1 MAYGTYT
8 YNKVQFGRET
18 TSGTPVNATKIW
30 RGKASMIEDDRQI
43 KVVEEEVGLLVPA
56 ERSYVASVL
65 GRMNLP
71 QTELTFEQ
79 FPHILEAGIHTATPS
94 GSGPYVYDYAFP
106 TDTTQPAIKTY
117 TIEAGNALV
126 SGDHH
131 EMAYS
136 FVTEFELNGQKQ
148 EAWMVNSNW
157 NGRQANQ
164 ASMTSLSTLEAVQEA
179 LFQNT
184 SFYIDAT
191 GGTVGTTQ
199 KTGVLLSARLR
210 FRTGLVPLF
219 TADGQLYFV
228 SYKRTR
234 PSVDFSIKMELESG
248 SVVAAE
254 RAIFKSQ
261 AVRLFKLGIAGTNSR
276 QIDITWAGKYDSIS
290 DYENDDD
297 NTVVTFNGHAVYSQ
311 TDSLFAEI
319 GVTNSLSTLA

>member
-1 MAYGTYT
+1 MAYGTFT
-8 YNKVQFGRET
+8 YNKVQLGRET
-18 TSGTPVNATKIW
+18 TPGTPVNATKIW
-30 RGKASMIEDDRQI
+30 RGKAAMIEDDRNI

-56 ERSYVASVL
+56 ERSYIASVI
-65 GRMNLP
+65 GHMNFP

-79 FPHILEAGIHTATPS
+79 FPHILEAGIKTVTPS
-94 GSGPYVYDYAFP
+94 GTGTYTYAYAFP

-126 SGDHH
+126 SSDQH
-131 EMAYS
+131 ELAYA
-136 FVTEFELNGQKQ
+136 FVREFELNGQKQ
-148 EAWMVNSNW
+148 EAWMITSGW
-157 NGRQANQ
+157 DGRQANQ
-164 ASMTSLSTLEAVQEA
+164 ASMTSLTTLEAVEEA
-179 LFQNT
+179 NFQNT

-228 SYKRTR
+228 TYKRTR
-234 PSVDFSIKMELESG
+234 PSLDFSVKMELESG

-261 AVRLFKLGIAGTNSR
+261 AVRLFKLGITGSGSKAINIR
-276 QIDITWAGKYDSIS
+276 WAGKYDSIS
-290 DYENDDD
+290 DYENDDE
-297 NTVVTFNGHAVYSQ
+297 NTVVTFNGHGVYSQ

-319 GVTNSLSTLA
+319 DVINSLSTLA